1 VYDFARRQG
10 SAAPDGLAHQPG
22 VFEENHM
29 KKILGCCVLATVG
42 VMPALS
48 GAAPLSFLNKS
59 IISRIP
65 AADTPSLQATV
76 GVVLNDMADGQPT
89 EWTSSQSNR
98 TRRTPVHIVLTPQ
111 QTVQTDSAGTCR
123 LLDAKVSQ
131 ANTDENWKYWFCKQA
146 DGSWKAS
153 HN

>member
-1 VYDFARRQG
+1 
-10 SAAPDGLAHQPG
+10 
-22 VFEENHM
+22 M
-29 KKILGCCVLATVG
+29 KKILSCCVLATVG
-42 VMPALS
+42 AMPALS

-65 AADTPSLQATV
+65 AADVPSLQATV
-76 GVVLNDMADGQPT
+76 GVVLNDMADGQQT
-89 EWTSSQSNR
+89 EWSSSQSNR
-98 TRRTPVHIVLTPQ
+98 ARRTPVNILLTPE
-111 QTVQTDSAGTCR
+111 QTVQTGSAGTCR

-131 ANTDENWKYWFCKQA
+131 GNADESWKFWFCKQA